1 MKMIIKQF
9 KQKNYK
15 CVYEQLAQKKYEYI
29 IDNFEKDFSMIS
41 SENKFAYLI
50 YLLSNEYTSQN
61 VILLCDFLEYTDTF
75 FFDIYS
81 VIGFFIR
88 QYLNS
93 NLKDSAMK
101 EWVVSRYD
109 ENPDSPFMQEEIVR
123 WKGEINKN

>member
-1 MKMIIKQF
+1 M
-9 KQKNYK
+9 
-15 CVYEQLAQKKYEYI
+15 
-29 IDNFEKDFSMIS
+29 
-41 SENKFAYLI
+41 I

-61 VILLCDFLEYTDTF
+61 VILLCDFLEYIDTF

-101 EWVVSRYD
+101 EWVVSRYG
-109 ENPDSPFMQEEIVR
+109 ENPDSPFTQEEIAR
-123 WKGEINKN
+123 WKGGRLIKTN

>member
-1 MKMIIKQF
+1 MIIKQF

-93 NLKDSAMK
+93 NLKDSA
-101 EWVVSRYD
+101 
-109 ENPDSPFMQEEIVR
+109 
-123 WKGEINKN
+123 